1 MYNETRDCKDERG
14 FAFPD
19 VEMGQNYTYN
29 VSITNIV
36 GPSSK
41 EGVVGMYLLIWLIII
56 QCKLYHYVTV
66 KIV

>member
-41 EGVVGMYLLIWLIII
+41 EGVVGMYLLI
-56 QCKLYHYVTV
+56 
-66 KIV
+66 